1 MNISSRWIKVA
12 LTLTLLVL
20 MFGGGWFYRIQEQ
33 TLQKEMETDLSAVV
47 RLKAHQIAA
56 WREDRLADAAVLM
69 ENPRF
74 VRGVARLQA
83 DPRDEDAVEIRAL
96 FESLSKHYGYANIM
110 LVDPD
115 GRVLLDLSGQTE
127 VDGAYASA
135 LAVALRDGKP
145 RFTDLLSEV
154 RMPTPHLSVIAPLF
168 TGDKPARKAVGAVI
182 MVCNASQYLY
192 PLVQSW
198 PTPAK
203 TAETLL
209 VRRDGDDVLFLNDL
223 RYRAATALKL
233 RIPLSHAEVPA
244 VMAVLGH
251 EGVMLG
257 KDYRGVDVVSVLMPI
272 PDSPWF
278 MVAKM
283 DSAEIF
289 AAWRFQSVLILAL
302 LMGLTGLAVAFGIV
316 FRQREQKK
324 HYRELYHSELAL
336 RQSVERH

>member
-1 MNISSRWIKVA
+1 MNTKSRWINVA

-20 MFGGGWFYRIQEQ
+20 MVGGGWFYRVQEQ
-33 TLQKEMETDLSAVV
+33 TLRQEMETDLSAVV

-56 WREDRLADAAVLM
+56 WRERRLADASVLM

-74 VRGVARLQA
+74 VREVARLQA
-83 DPRDEDAVEIRAL
+83 NRREEDVVEIRAL
-96 FESLSKHYGYANIM
+96 FESLSKHYGYADLV

-115 GRVLLDLSGQTE
+115 GRVLLSQGGQTE
-127 VDGAYASA
+127 VDSTDASA
-135 LAVALRDGKP
+135 LALALRDHKP
-145 RFTDLLSEV
+145 VLTDLHSEV

-198 PTPAK
+198 PTPVK

-209 VRRDGDDVLFLNDL
+209 VRRDGDNVLFLNDL
-223 RYRAATALKL
+223 LYRSATALKL
-233 RIPLSHAEVPA
+233 RIPLSQTEVPA

-278 MVAKM
+278 MVA
-283 DSAEIF
+283 
-289 AAWRFQSVLILAL
+289 
-302 LMGLTGLAVAFGIV
+302 
-316 FRQREQKK
+316 
-324 HYRELYHSELAL
+324 
-336 RQSVERH
+336 